1 MEKRLHYDPQ
11 LMARLTPCQSTMD
24 GLVINPEFK
33 KWEEYIRGNIKD
45 RRRSYGHRYECDVDQ
60 ELLRT
65 CQDHVQ
71 EYSSSLTA
79 DTAVLLVHPFYLHLS
94 HMGKLR
100 SRRVR
105 SDANNYLNRLFHLLS
120 HRPSREK
127 AGIVVL
133 ETVHHY
139 TSVTSL
145 LLEQK
150 LVDGVVF
157 TLHDDGLPLNRDDFL
172 PFLNRRLFFGGG
184 YNGSCFTNSLGYAV
198 NEVHDEDDIY
208 VISNLVLDSPL
219 HHVDRLRPRKIIEGG
234 SMVEPKQDMI
244 FPRNHLVTLERAL
257 EMMKNGESRD

>member
-1 MEKRLHYDPQ
+1 MEERLHYDPW
-11 LMARLTPCQSTMD
+11 LMARLTPGHATMD

-33 KWEEYIRGNIKD
+33 KWEEHIRETIRD
-45 RRRSYGHRYECDVDQ
+45 RQRSYGGRYERSSDQ
-60 ELLRT
+60 RLLRG
-65 CQDHVQ
+65 CQEHV
-71 EYSSSLTA
+71 ERYSSPLTA

-127 AGIVVL
+127 AGIVVM
-133 ETVHHY
+133 ETLHHY

-157 TLHDDGLPLNRDDFL
+157 TLHDDGLPLNREDFL
-172 PFLNRRLFFGGG
+172 PFLNKRLFFGGG
-184 YNGSCFTNSLGYAV
+184 YNGSCFTNSLGYAI

-208 VISNLVLDSPL
+208 VISNLVLNSPL
-219 HHVDRLRPRKIIEGG
+219 HHVDRLHPRQIIEGG

-244 FPRNHLVTLERAL
+244 FPQNKMVTLDRAL
-257 EMMKNGESRD
+257 EMMENGESRE